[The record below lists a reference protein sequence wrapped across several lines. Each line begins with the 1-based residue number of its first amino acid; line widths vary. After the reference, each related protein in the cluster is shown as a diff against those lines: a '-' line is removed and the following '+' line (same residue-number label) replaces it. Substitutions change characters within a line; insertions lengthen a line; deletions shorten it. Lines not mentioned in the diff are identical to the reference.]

1 MQQKVVK
8 FLKGD
13 AVIVAENRGKCN
25 LDGAGGQCY
34 TNFKGFGLGVRGRL
48 MDRWEMKLYEL
59 LGIRLFRR
67 LAFGMERLIHRKD
80 RRKNINYHIS
90 AHTPGGLAAFR
101 KYLFYNAAI
110 HAKGILLVGI
120 VLLIKWGFLGFTWY
134 FDSLL
139 LLLAVQDGYC
149 IMLQRYNYLRIRQ
162 HMAVLEQKREEK
174 LRRRGMLLTDYL
186 RNVKYNKAEAREALA
201 FINRIRRSI
210 RTGDNLILTEE
221 DMIRLVGL
229 KQLLGAAQEGGD
241 A

>member
-1 MQQKVVK
+1 MTGPE
-8 FLKGD
+8 GD
-13 AVIVAENRGKCN
+13 AI
-25 LDGAGGQCY
+25 LILI
-34 TNFKGFGLGVRGRL
+34 GFRLGVRGRL
-48 MDRWEMKLYEL
+48 MDRWEMKFYEL

-67 LAFGMERLIHRKD
+67 LAFGLERLIHRND
-80 RRKNINYHIS
+80 RRKNTNYHIS
-90 AHTPGGLAAFR
+90 AYTPGGLAAFR

-110 HAKGILLVGI
+110 HAKGILLVEI
-120 VLLIKWGFLGFTWY
+120 ILLIKWSFWGFTWY

-162 HMAVLEQKREEK
+162 RMAVLEKKREEK
-174 LRRRGMLLTDYL
+174 LHRRGMLLTDYL

-210 RTGDNLILTEE
+210 RTGENLILTEE

>member
-1 MQQKVVK
+1 MTGQ
-8 FLKGD
+8 
-13 AVIVAENRGKCN
+13 
-25 LDGAGGQCY
+25 GGQCY

-162 HMAVLEQKREEK
+162 RMAVLEQKREEK